1 MRRLAPVILLLVLTA
16 SVQAGSK
23 VPLISVINQ
32 AKPGYPVSLSPHLVK
47 GRYTI
52 VEFYSDHCPP
62 CREIGPLL
70 GRLVAGK
77 ENLVVRRID
86 IDRAGAT
93 QIDWD
98 SPVARKYRIQ
108 RVPTF
113 RVYGPDCKLLLQ
125 GDEARDQVVKW
136 MRESGL
142 VR

>member
-1 MRRLAPVILLLVLTA
+1 MHRVATVILLLFLTA
-16 SVQAGSK
+16 GVQAGS
-23 VPLISVINQ
+23 PLISVINQ
-32 AKPGYPVSLSPHLVK
+32 AKPGYPVSLNPHLVK

-86 IDRAGAT
+86 IDRAGAM

-98 SPVARKYRIQ
+98 SPVARKYSIQ

-113 RVYGPDCKLLLQ
+113 RVYDPDCKLILQ
-125 GDEARDQVVKW
+125 GEDAKNQVVKW
-136 MRESGL
+136 MQESGL